1 MVKMKHF
8 LLIQQSTMKY
18 ILSSNDNNSVV
29 PTNNNDIQSN
39 IVMIDNNRQFIT
51 NCFPLSYCSLCG
63 TNRTCS
69 LCSS

>member
-1 MVKMKHF
+1 
-8 LLIQQSTMKY
+8 MKY
-18 ILSSNDNNSVV
+18 LISPYDNNSVESTQNESQ
-29 PTNNNDIQSN
+29 PNSAT
-39 IVMIDNNRQFIT
+39 IDNNRQFIT